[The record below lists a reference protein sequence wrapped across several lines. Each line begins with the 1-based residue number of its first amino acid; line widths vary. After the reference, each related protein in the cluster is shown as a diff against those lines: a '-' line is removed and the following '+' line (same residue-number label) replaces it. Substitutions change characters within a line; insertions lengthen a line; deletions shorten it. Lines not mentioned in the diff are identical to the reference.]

1 MNKKKNKKNIIII
14 VASLVLLLVVGILVF
29 LRYKENKTELSLS
42 DKKWIEDNKKSMI
55 DIYVMNDLPVFSLEE
70 GDIFLSFL
78 DYFEAETGL
87 SLNRVSYSLNSSEPK
102 TNYLFKIIKETD
114 DLGRNDLL
122 FYEDNYVIISKENK
136 KIQDISKLEGY
147 KIGVLTTSM
156 TSISEYLTYGNNL
169 TFTNYEDDVQLL
181 NAFNSNEVN
190 YIIIPKNRYLK
201 EIVTNNYYIVNNLTS
216 LTNKYVLT
224 LSNNNTKLNEIFI
237 KMYNKWY
244 RKNFSRLYST
254 KMNDFYY
261 KAKNIDE
268 KDKSNFKGKK
278 YIYGY
283 VENIPYEISN
293 TKGINLEFLNGFEK
307 FAGVEFQYKKYNSIK
322 QLTKGFENG
331 DVDIIF
337 NYYGIDSQGSNETI
351 NVYDA
356 SYVILTHIDNN
367 VTVDSWMS
375 LTNKEI
381 YALKDTM
388 LTEYVNNNS
397 KATIKAY
404 SKISSL
410 LKNKEPLILL
420 DMNTYNYYK
429 NTKLKDYYIVYEGK
443 ADINYNFLIKRD
455 STNNIFSDIFQYYLT
470 NINHTE
476 FRNNGMKQCLHNN
489 FFETISIAYYLI
501 FVAIILIVI
510 AVMRKNKERKI
521 KLNEEKSRFIDPLT
535 SLKNR
540 NYLNY
545 NIDKWDDNKVYPQSI
560 IVIDLNDLK
569 QVNNEFG
576 YQEGDTVIKAAANIL
591 INNQLKNTDILR
603 TDGNEFIIY
612 MVGYPEE
619 QVVLYMRKIYKLM
632 KELPHEKGATLGYSM
647 ILNDIKLIEDAIND
661 AVLDIKKSKE
671 NKGK

>member
-14 VASLVLLLVVGILVF
+14 VAALVLLLVVGILVF
-29 LRYKENKTELSLS
+29 LRYKDNKTELSLS

-102 TNYLFKIIKETD
+102 SNYLFKIIKETD

-375 LTNKEI
+375 LNNKEI

-510 AVMRKNKERKI
+510 AVIRKNKERKI

-619 QVVLYMRKIYKLM
+619 QVVLYMRKLYKLM

>member
-14 VASLVLLLVVGILVF
+14 VAALVLLLVVGILVF
-29 LRYKENKTELSLS
+29 LRYKDNKTELSLS

-510 AVMRKNKERKI
+510 AVIRKNKERKI

-619 QVVLYMRKIYKLM
+619 QVVLYMRKLYKLM

>member
-14 VASLVLLLVVGILVF
+14 VAALVLLLVVGILVF
-29 LRYKENKTELSLS
+29 LRYKDNKTELSLS

-136 KIQDISKLEGY
+136 KIQNISKLEGY

-169 TFTNYEDDVQLL
+169 TFTNYGDDVQLL

-510 AVMRKNKERKI
+510 AVIRKNKERKI

-619 QVVLYMRKIYKLM
+619 QVVLYMRKLYKLM

>member
-14 VASLVLLLVVGILVF
+14 VAALVLLLVVGILVF
-29 LRYKENKTELSLS
+29 LRYKDNKTELSLS

-337 NYYGIDSQGSNETI
+337 NYYGIDSPGSNETI

-510 AVMRKNKERKI
+510 AVIRKNKERKI

-619 QVVLYMRKIYKLM
+619 QVVLYMRKLYKLM

-661 AVLDIKKSKE
+661 AVLDIKKTKE

>member
-14 VASLVLLLVVGILVF
+14 VATLVLLLVVGILVF
-29 LRYKENKTELSLS
+29 LRYKDNKTELSLS

-510 AVMRKNKERKI
+510 AVIRKNKERKI

-619 QVVLYMRKIYKLM
+619 QVVLYMRKLYKLM

-661 AVLDIKKSKE
+661 AVLDIKKTKE

>member
-14 VASLVLLLVVGILVF
+14 VAALVLLLVVGILVF
-29 LRYKENKTELSLS
+29 LRYKDNKTELSLS

-169 TFTNYEDDVQLL
+169 TFTNYGDDVQLL

-261 KAKNIDE
+261 KAKSIDE

-510 AVMRKNKERKI
+510 AVIRKNKERKI

-619 QVVLYMRKIYKLM
+619 QVVLYMRKLYKLM

>member
-14 VASLVLLLVVGILVF
+14 VAALVLLLVVGILVF
-29 LRYKENKTELSLS
+29 LRYKDNKTELSLS

-169 TFTNYEDDVQLL
+169 TFTNYGDDVQLL

-410 LKNKEPLILL
+410 LKNKEPLVLL
-420 DMNTYNYYK
+420 DLNTYNYYK
-429 NTKLKDYYIVYEGK
+429 NTKLKEYISEIIKENRVIRDNYLVKNIDKIPSGLKGLIYYKFSQLDKSMNI
-443 ADINYNFLIKRD
+443 DLLIKKKVKEFDDLNSKVNKDVIKIVGILLDNAIESARASND
-455 STNNIFSDIFQYYLT
+455 KYISLEMKKEDNKILIIIENSTDKKVDTSKIMGTGFSTKGKNRGYGLSIVNDIIKNNDKI
-470 NINHTE
+470 E
-476 FRNNGMKQCLHNN
+476 FTMNSYGSM
-489 FFETISIAYYLI
+489 FETIL
-501 FVAIILIVI
+501 
-510 AVMRKNKERKI
+510 KI
-521 KLNEEKSRFIDPLT
+521 KI
-535 SLKNR
+535 
-540 NYLNY
+540 
-545 NIDKWDDNKVYPQSI
+545 
-560 IVIDLNDLK
+560 
-569 QVNNEFG
+569 
-576 YQEGDTVIKAAANIL
+576 
-591 INNQLKNTDILR
+591 
-603 TDGNEFIIY
+603 
-612 MVGYPEE
+612 
-619 QVVLYMRKIYKLM
+619 
-632 KELPHEKGATLGYSM
+632 
-647 ILNDIKLIEDAIND
+647 
-661 AVLDIKKSKE
+661 
-671 NKGK
+671 

>member
-14 VASLVLLLVVGILVF
+14 VAALVLLLVVGILVF
-29 LRYKENKTELSLS
+29 LRYKDNKTELSLS

-169 TFTNYEDDVQLL
+169 TFTNYGDDVQLL

-510 AVMRKNKERKI
+510 AIIRKNKERKI

-619 QVVLYMRKIYKLM
+619 QVVLYMRKLYKLM

>member
-14 VASLVLLLVVGILVF
+14 VAALVLLLVVGILVF
-29 LRYKENKTELSLS
+29 LRYKDNKTELSLS

-510 AVMRKNKERKI
+510 AVIRKNKERKI

-619 QVVLYMRKIYKLM
+619 QVVLYMRKLYKLM
-632 KELPHEKGATLGYSM
+632 KELPYEKGATLGYSM

>member
-14 VASLVLLLVVGILVF
+14 VAALVLLLVVGILVF
-29 LRYKENKTELSLS
+29 LRYKDNKTELSLS

-510 AVMRKNKERKI
+510 AIIRKNKERKI

-619 QVVLYMRKIYKLM
+619 QVVLYMRKLYKLM

>member
-14 VASLVLLLVVGILVF
+14 VAALVLLLVVGILVF
-29 LRYKENKTELSLS
+29 LRYKDNKTELSLS

-190 YIIIPKNRYLK
+190 YIIIPKNKYLK

-510 AVMRKNKERKI
+510 AVIRKNKERKI

>member
-14 VASLVLLLVVGILVF
+14 VAALVLLLVVGILVF
-29 LRYKENKTELSLS
+29 LRYKDNKTELSLS

-237 KMYNKWY
+237 KIYNKLY
-244 RKNFSRLYST
+244 RKNFIILYST

-268 KDKSNFKGKK
+268 KDTSNFKGKK

-510 AVMRKNKERKI
+510 AVIRKNKERKI

>member
-29 LRYKENKTELSLS
+29 LRYKDNKTELSLS

-510 AVMRKNKERKI
+510 AVIRKNKERKI

-619 QVVLYMRKIYKLM
+619 QVVLYMRKLYKLM